1 MEEKFK
7 LEKVRNVI
15 SVFKVN
21 FPFSVNAFPSSPKTW
36 EAFLSTIWLSPIKEC
51 RVSLLQ
57 NKFIQV
63 LIKSFFVIFF
73 LACPLNFACCKILF
87 ECVVKDANIVHV
99 TIIVPFLL
107 RFVCGRYWKKLKKR
121 MLDWRAIRTHNR
133 KYSTCWQLKRKI
145 MLLKR

>member
-7 LEKVRNVI
+7 LEKVRNII

-21 FPFSVNAFPSSPKTW
+21 FPLSVNAFPSSPKTW
-36 EAFLSTIWLSPIKEC
+36 EAFLSAIWLSPIKEC

-73 LACPLNFACCKILF
+73 LAWPFKF
-87 ECVVKDANIVHV
+87 CV
-99 TIIVPFLL
+99 L
-107 RFVCGRYWKKLKKR
+107 
-121 MLDWRAIRTHNR
+121 
-133 KYSTCWQLKRKI
+133 
-145 MLLKR
+145 